1 MFNCF
6 CKFLVCHDFGLIFL
20 PSHGFVLFPE
30 EKKSI
35 YKKNKKNN
43 SQTTTGA
50 QILIHFSL
58 PCQATTDFH
67 ALVITCPIPQ
77 YRMHA

>member
-30 EKKSI
+30 EKNPYI
-35 YKKNKKNN
+35 YKKNQKYN
-43 SQTTTGA
+43 T
-50 QILIHFSL
+50 QIILTDVFCGHFEN
-58 PCQATTDFH
+58 
-67 ALVITCPIPQ
+67 
-77 YRMHA
+77 